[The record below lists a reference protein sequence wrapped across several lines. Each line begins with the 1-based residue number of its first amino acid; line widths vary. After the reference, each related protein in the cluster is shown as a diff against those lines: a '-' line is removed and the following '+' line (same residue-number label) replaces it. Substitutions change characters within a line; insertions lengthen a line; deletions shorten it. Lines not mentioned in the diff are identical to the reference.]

1 GVYPTDECGQFASVI
16 VCDGVPVRNGGVRT
30 ALAVS
35 GEAIAANRTR
45 VVGRHG
51 IGLVWTRTGL
61 VRISN
66 RGLIGGHRA
75 LHFFVLPHEPVG
87 GPDAMESP
95 TEVFQLLLTQ
105 PISIPRRW
113 ARVICRAVAFDREHE
128 PPWLVR
134 VLGDQVDPETRCSH
148 LRYQW
153 NPIGLERV
161 EHLGLELV
169 QRQTSGLDVSE
180 ELSVGGR

>member
-1 GVYPTDECGQFASVI
+1 MNQSV
-16 VCDGVPVRNGGVRT
+16 DQMRWNLQPK
-30 ALAVS
+30 
-35 GEAIAANRTR
+35 
-45 VVGRHG
+45 
-51 IGLVWTRTGL
+51 
-61 VRISN
+61 
-66 RGLIGGHRA
+66 
-75 LHFFVLPHEPVG
+75 
-87 GPDAMESP
+87 
-95 TEVFQLLLTQ
+95 VFQLLLTQ

-180 ELSVGGR
+180 ELSVGGRILQVVAQQLDARPGFDL